1 LEFGFVS
8 DFGIRISKFSV
19 MLQFTIR
26 HLPEVSSTNT
36 AALDEARK
44 GASEGLV
51 ITTDYQTAGRGK
63 PGRQWISPKSKNLLC
78 SILLRPPLKPPQAPM
93 LTQIA
98 CRAVAK
104 VLKEKYD
111 IASEFKRPNDVMVGP
126 RKICGTLV
134 EAISSASKLEAVVV
148 GIGLNVNAEASE
160 IPKEAIS
167 MKLITGKTY
176 SRDEILGN
184 ILSELG
190 QRIDELY
197 GTGTI
202 K

>member
-1 LEFGFVS
+1 
-8 DFGIRISKFSV
+8 

-26 HLPEVSSTNT
+26 HIPEVSSTNT
-36 AALDEARK
+36 VVLEEVKQGAR
-44 GASEGLV
+44 EGLV
-51 ITTDYQTAGRGK
+51 ITSDHQTAGRGK
-63 PGRQWISPKSKNLLC
+63 PGRQWLSPVGKNLLC
-78 SILLRPPLKPPQAPM
+78 SILLRPPLSPAQAPM
-93 LTQIA
+93 LTQVA

-104 VLKEKYD
+104 VLKEKYA

-134 EAISSASKLEAVVV
+134 EALSTSSKLEAVVI
-148 GIGLNVNAEASE
+148 GIGLNVNAEKAE
-160 IPKEAIS
+160 IPEEAVS

-184 ILSELG
+184 ILGELALKLA
-190 QRIDELY
+190 EFY
-197 GTGTI
+197 STKTI